1 MFTPHLSPC
10 DYCGHPWEQ
19 TNGGRCPQC
28 NGIPKV
34 RVRAAQIMTL
44 FLVGIPMALV
54 LLGTLYAALTSL

>member
-28 NGIPKV
+28 NGIPKS
-34 RVRAAQIMTL
+34 RVAAAQIITL
-44 FLVGIPMALV
+44 LVVGIPIGLIV
-54 LLGTLYAALTSL
+54 LATLSAALS